1 MFEDI
6 SWGELGVV
14 FVGGCFLVG
23 RKDLPAAAH
32 LVGKQVGRVVGLL
45 QGARARADRFASQ
58 NELKDLQ
65 NELRSGLREL
75 DAVKGELA
83 MATTA
88 GSRRLGSSLL
98 STNRTLHVP
107 QPTTQLPIAP
117 STTSSF
123 VSNGDD
129 YLKAARDSAETGSSS
144 SSNTIGNGSGQQ
156 IFLAPR
162 IQSVGAVAEEEWE
175 KQGIGFKSRVERQG
189 MLDGGGRSGSALLS
203 HLFQQ
208 TLIHDQHDR
217 AVQEQDDLLR
227 SKINDKVQQQH
238 NRTVDKK

>member
-1 MFEDI
+1 MLDDV

-88 GSRRLGSSLL
+88 GSRRLGSSVR
-98 STNRTLHVP
+98 SANRTHHFP
-107 QPTTQLPIAP
+107 QPTQLP
-117 STTSSF
+117 TSS
-123 VSNGDD
+123 STSGMNPGGDE
-129 YLKAARDSAETGSSS
+129 YLKAAQEAAETGSSS
-144 SSNTIGNGSGQQ
+144 NNNIGNGSGQQ
-156 IFLAPR
+156 MSLLAPR
-162 IQSVGAVAEEEWE
+162 RQSVGAVAEEEWE
-175 KQGIGFKSRVERQG
+175 KQGIGFKSRVEQQG

-227 SKINDKVQQQH
+227 SKINDKLQQQH
-238 NRTVDKK
+238 HRTADEK